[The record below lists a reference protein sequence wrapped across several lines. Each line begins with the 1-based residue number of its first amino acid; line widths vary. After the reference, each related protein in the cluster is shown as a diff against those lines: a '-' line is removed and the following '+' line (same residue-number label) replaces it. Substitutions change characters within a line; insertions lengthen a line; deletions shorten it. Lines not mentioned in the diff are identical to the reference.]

1 MRRTIALAA
10 ISAAV
15 LAVGVGLI
23 YLPAGVITAGLAG
36 LAAAYAIAYISA
48 RGRSRP

>member
-1 MRRTIALAA
+1 MAA

-15 LAVGVGLI
+15 LALGVGLV
-23 YLPAGVITAGLAG
+23 YPPAGVITAGLAG
-36 LAAAYAIAYISA
+36 LAAAYATAYFSA